1 MREFNILDY
10 GAVADGVFNNAEAI
24 QKAIDQCNEG
34 GGGRVTIPAGRY
46 MSGSIQLKS
55 NVDLHLEMG
64 AVLISSL
71 KEEDINDFMTQVE
84 DDNLTTGWEGGCFLG
99 AIHAENISLSGDGTI
114 YGQGDKVFYDD
125 GADGGFAES
134 PMCVAAFRPRLILFE
149 DIENLSIKDVTLKD
163 AAFWTLHMAGCRHV
177 RIHNIRILNDV
188 RGANNDGIDPDSCQ
202 DVVISNCI
210 VAAGDDA
217 IVVKSTKPMA
227 ARYGACE
234 NIVITGCVLHSHD
247 SALKVGTETH
257 GLIRNISFGDCIIK
271 DCSRAVGIWVR
282 DGGTIEDVH
291 VHHLTGAVRRYA
303 DAPARRWWG
312 KGEPFFVSATYRNES
327 RKFPGII
334 RRLSFDHI
342 YLKSESCIF
351 IAGEQDCP
359 IREIDMDHVRIE
371 MIRQGTQQEIPFD
384 EQPSLYNV
392 YSHTIP
398 CLYGRYVEGMRLR
411 DCRIF
416 QTGEGFPM
424 WTQGTELINCKK
436 IDFSSCEIPNHIV

>member
-1 MREFNILDY
+1 MKEYNIMDY
-10 GAVADGVFNNAEAI
+10 GAVSDGVTNNARAI
-24 QKAIDQCNEG
+24 QAAVDECTQA
-34 GGGRVTIPAGRY
+34 GGGRVTIPAGQY

-71 KEEDINDFMTQVE
+71 KEEDINDFLTRVE
-84 DDNLTTGWEGGCFLG
+84 DDNRTTGWEGGCFLG
-99 AIHAENISLSGDGTI
+99 ALHAENISLSGEGTI

-134 PMCVAAFRPRLILFE
+134 PMCVARFRPRMILFE
-149 DIENLSIKDVTLKD
+149 DVRNLSVKDITLKD
-163 AAFWTLHMAGCRHV
+163 AAFWTLHMAGCSHV
-177 RIHNIRILNDV
+177 RINNIRILNDV

-210 VAAGDDA
+210 VESGDDA

-257 GLIRNISFGDCIIK
+257 GVIRNISFGDCIIR

-282 DGGTIEDVH
+282 DGGAIEDIH

-303 DAPARRWWG
+303 DAPRRRWWG
-312 KGEPFFVSATYRNES
+312 KGEPVFISATWRNEEK
-327 RKFPGII
+327 KFPGII

-351 IAGEQDCP
+351 LGGEEVCP
-359 IREIDMDHVRIE
+359 IEDVSMDHVRIT
-371 MIRQGTQQEIPFD
+371 MTRQGTQSQIPFD

-392 YSHTIP
+392 YEHSIP
-398 CLYGRYVEGMRLR
+398 RLYARHVKGLCIENTVIRQEG
-411 DCRIF
+411 
-416 QTGEGFPM
+416 TPFPM
-424 WTQGTELINCKK
+424 WTQEVQLENCT
-436 IDFSSCEIPNHIV
+436 DVQQHIGQ

>member
-1 MREFNILDY
+1 MREFNVMDY
-10 GAVADGVFNNAEAI
+10 GAVADGETNNAKAI
-24 QKAIDQCNEG
+24 QAAVDACTQA
-34 GGGRVTIPAGRY
+34 GGGRVTVPAGRY

-84 DDNLTTGWEGGCFLG
+84 DENKTTGWEGGCFLG
-99 AIHAENISLSGDGTI
+99 ALHEENISLSGDGTI
-114 YGQGDKVFYDD
+114 YGQGEKVFYDD

-134 PMCVAAFRPRLILFE
+134 PLCVAAFRPRLILFE
-149 DIENLSIKDVTLKD
+149 DIRNLTVKDVTLKD
-163 AAFWTLHMAGCRHV
+163 AAFWTLHMAGCSHV
-177 RIHNIRILNDV
+177 RINNIRILNDV

-210 VAAGDDA
+210 VEAGDDA

-234 NIVITGCVLHSHD
+234 NIVITGCILHSHD

-257 GLIRNISFGDCIIK
+257 GLIRNISFGDCVIR

-282 DGGTIEDVH
+282 DGGTIEDIH

-303 DAPARRWWG
+303 DAPRRRWWG
-312 KGEPFFVSATYRNES
+312 KGEPIFISATWRNEEK
-327 RKFPGII
+327 KFPGTI
-334 RRLSFDHI
+334 RGLSFDHI

-351 IAGEQDCP
+351 LGAEEVCP
-359 IREIDMDHVRIE
+359 IEDVSMDHIRIT
-371 MIRQGTQQEIPFD
+371 MTRQGTQAQIPFD

-392 YSHTIP
+392 YEHDIP
-398 CLYGRYVEGMRLR
+398 RLYARHVKGLRIADAVVRQEG
-411 DCRIF
+411 IP
-416 QTGEGFPM
+416 FPM
-424 WTQGTELINCKK
+424 WTGDVRLEHCCDAAVELK
-436 IDFSSCEIPNHIV
+436 S

>member
-1 MREFNILDY
+1 MKEYNIVDF
-10 GAVADGVFNNAEAI
+10 GAVADGVSNNAAAI
-24 QKAIDQCNEG
+24 QKAVDECNKN
-34 GGGRVTIPAGRY
+34 GGGRVTVPAGRY

-55 NVDLHLEMG
+55 NVDLHIEMG

-114 YGQGDKVFYDD
+114 YGQGDKVFFDD

-134 PMCVAAFRPRLILFE
+134 PLCVAAFRPRMILFE
-149 DIENLSIKDVTLKD
+149 DIHNLSIKDVTLKE

-177 RIHNIRILNDV
+177 RINNIRILNDV

-210 VAAGDDA
+210 IAAGDDA

-227 ARYGACE
+227 ARYGVCE

-257 GLIRNISFGDCIIK
+257 GTIRNISFSDCIIK
-271 DCSRAVGIWVR
+271 DCSRAIGIWVR
-282 DGGTIEDVH
+282 DGGTIEDIH

-303 DAPARRWWG
+303 DAPRRRWWG
-312 KGEPFFVSATYRNES
+312 KGEPIFVSATYRNDQK
-327 RKFPGII
+327 KFPGYI
-334 RRLSFDHI
+334 RSLSFDHI
-342 YLKSESCIF
+342 YLKAESCIF
-351 IAGEQDCP
+351 LGAEEECP
-359 IREIDMDHVRIE
+359 IEEVNMDNIRIN
-371 MIRQGTQQEIPFD
+371 MVKQGTQSVIPFD
-384 EQPSLYNV
+384 EQPSIANV
-392 YSHTIP
+392 YEHAIP
-398 CLYGRYVEGMRLR
+398 YLYARHVRELQITDSVIRHK
-411 DCRIF
+411 
-416 QTGEGFPM
+416 GEGFPM
-424 WTQGTELINCKK
+424 WVDEEELH
-436 IDFSSCEIPNHIV
+436 FCEDARIEISHV

>member
-1 MREFNILDY
+1 MREYNIVDY
-10 GAVADGVFNNAEAI
+10 GAVADGETNNAAVI
-24 QKAIDQCNEG
+24 QKAVNECHEN
-34 GGGRVTIPAGRY
+34 GGGRVTVPPGRY

-71 KEEDINDFMTQVE
+71 RKEDINDFMTQVE

-99 AIHAENISLSGDGTI
+99 AIHGENISLSGDGVI
-114 YGQGDKVFYDD
+114 YGQGEKVFFDD

-134 PMCVAAFRPRLILFE
+134 PLCVADFRPRLILFE
-149 DIENLSIKDVTLKD
+149 DIHNLCIRDITLQD
-163 AAFWTLHMAGCRHV
+163 AAFWTLHMAGCSHV
-177 RIHNIRILNDV
+177 RINNIRILNDV

-210 VAAGDDA
+210 VEAGDDA

-257 GLIRNISFGDCIIK
+257 GVIRNISFGDCIIK

-282 DGGTIEDVH
+282 DGGRIEDVH

-303 DAPARRWWG
+303 DAPKRRWWG
-312 KGEPFFVSATYRNES
+312 KGEPFFVSATYRNEKKS
-327 RKFPGII
+327 FPGII
-334 RRLSFDHI
+334 RRISFDHI

-351 IAGEQDCP
+351 LGAEEECP
-359 IREIDMDHVRIE
+359 IEDVSMDHVRIQ
-371 MIRQGTQQEIPFD
+371 MVKQGTQSEIPFD
-384 EQPSLYNV
+384 EQPSIYQV
-392 YSHTIP
+392 YPHKIP
-398 CLYGRYVEGMRLR
+398 CLYGRHVQGLQVTECSIRQEG
-411 DCRIF
+411 
-416 QTGEGFPM
+416 QGFPM
-424 WTQGTELINCKK
+424 WTEEVELINCKK
-436 IDFSSCEIPNHIV
+436 IHFSSCEIPQLIV